1 MFQYP
6 PELPVAV
13 VIGSCSAVKTSHLR
27 ERKRKQRRR
36 RRDRRAVRQCRGR
49 KEGGKE
55 ERNVRLRSGWL
66 TSLRVQRSTACSNA
80 NVAGACTHHA
90 SPSRKYA
97 ARLAEGIAVILDA
110 ARRTRARSPLMK
122 MLSLQLERL
131 GLFRRLAPTPVVST
145 QSEIAVSSPSNVA
158 LPVHE
163 GSGEPAVDD
172 GSGETAVERGATSN
186 AAVTTH
192 MFRMFFIS
200 ASRWAFFIFN
210 LKIV

>member
-1 MFQYP
+1 M
-6 PELPVAV
+6 
-13 VIGSCSAVKTSHLR
+13 
-27 ERKRKQRRR
+27 
-36 RRDRRAVRQCRGR
+36 RQCKGR
-49 KEGGKE
+49 KEEGGRGE
-55 ERNVRLRSGWL
+55 GGERGAIDDALECETTVRRL

-80 NVAGACTHHA
+80 NVVGACTHHA

-186 AAVTTH
+186 AVTTH

-200 ASRWAFFIFN
+200 PRGGHCFN
-210 LKIV
+210 FQF